1 MSQASAQ
8 ATASAA
14 GNSAQSLPESY
25 NVTATFLDGALAKG
39 WGDRPAIRTEAE
51 TLTYA
56 QLAEQANR
64 AGNGLA
70 ALGVEMENRVALLL
84 YDSPQFAAMFF
95 GAIRLGAVA
104 VPFNTQLRPQ
114 DYLYLLNDSRA
125 RVLVAE
131 ADLWREIASLRR
143 QMPFLR
149 HVVLVHRDGSTERE
163 PNTVDYGALLAGA
176 SLTLAT
182 APTTRDDAA
191 LWLYSSG
198 STGFPKGCVHLQHD
212 MEFCVEHYA
221 TPILQ
226 MTPDD
231 ITFSAAKLFF
241 AYGLGNGLYF
251 PLAAG
256 ASAILYPGR
265 VTPAAA
271 FQVISEQRP
280 TIFFGVPTL
289 YAAMLAMPDA
299 EKYDTSSLRLCVSAG
314 ESLPGE
320 LFTRWKERFGVEIL
334 DGIGSTEILHIF
346 ISNVAG
352 SVVPGSSGRLV
363 PGYEAKIVD
372 EQGQPVPQGE
382 IGNLMIAGDSI
393 CSQYWNKH
401 ERTKATL
408 AGPWIA
414 TGDKYYQD
422 AQGNY
427 WYGGRSD
434 DMLKVSGQWVSPV
447 EVEAALVAYPAVLEA
462 AVVGA
467 EDDDGLVKPY
477 AFVVLKPDQPASE
490 AMREMLKQHVKTTLQ
505 PHKYPRW
512 ISFVTELPKTAT
524 GKIQRYRLREQLA
537 ESHSAEAHAAAQAD
551 ATGSA

>member
-1 MSQASAQ
+1 MVQSSSSA
-8 ATASAA
+8 TDSV
-14 GNSAQSLPESY
+14 AQSLPERY
-25 NVTATFLDGALAKG
+25 NAATYFLDGALAQG
-39 WGDRPAIRTEAE
+39 WGNRPAIRTQAE

-64 AGNGLA
+64 AGNGLS
-70 ALGVEMENRVALLL
+70 ALGVDLEHRVALLL
-84 YDSPQFAAMFF
+84 YDSPQFAATFF
-95 GAIRLGAVA
+95 GAIRLGAVP

-131 ADLWREIASLRR
+131 PDLWQQIAPLRR

-149 HVVLVHRDGSTERE
+149 HIVLAHRDDTPAVND
-163 PNTVDYGALLAGA
+163 PNTVDFASLLAG
-176 SLTLAT
+176 SLATLAT

-191 LWLYSSG
+191 FWLYSSG

-212 MEFCVEHYA
+212 MAFCVDHYA
-221 TPILQ
+221 KPIL
-226 MTPDD
+226 TLSPDD

-256 ASAILYPGR
+256 ASAIHFAGR
-265 VTPAAA
+265 VTPDAA
-271 FQVISEQRP
+271 FQVISQQRP
-280 TIFFGVPTL
+280 TVFFGVPTL

-299 EKYDTSSLRLCVSAG
+299 AQKYDTSSLRLCVSAG
-314 ESLPGE
+314 ESLPAE

-346 ISNVAG
+346 ISNRAG
-352 SVVPGSSGRLV
+352 KVVPGSSGQLV

-372 EQGQPVPQGE
+372 EQGQRVTQGE
-382 IGNLMIAGDSI
+382 IGNLLIAGDSI

-401 ERTKATL
+401 ERTKATIDG
-408 AGPWIA
+408 AWIA

-422 AQGNY
+422 EQGSF

-462 AVVGA
+462 AVVGT

-477 AFVVLKPDQPASE
+477 AFVVLKADQTASE
-490 AMREMLKQHVKTTLQ
+490 AMKEMLKQHVKTTLT

-512 ISFVTELPKTAT
+512 ISFVAELPKTAT

-537 ESHSAEAHAAAQAD
+537 ETGTGTSSAD
-551 ATGSA
+551 